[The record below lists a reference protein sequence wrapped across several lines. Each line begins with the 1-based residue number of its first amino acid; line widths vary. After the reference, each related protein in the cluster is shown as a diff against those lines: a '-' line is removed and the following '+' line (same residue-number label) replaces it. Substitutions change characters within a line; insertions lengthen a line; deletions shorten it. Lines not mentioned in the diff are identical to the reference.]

1 MLASNFI
8 KIRDSLTV
16 PSRYEILLSCLT
28 LQNNSLITRNKII
41 LFYNKYG
48 KNLG

>member
-1 MLASNFI
+1 MPANNFI
-8 KIRDSLTV
+8 KIRASLTV
-16 PSRYEILLSCLT
+16 PSRYEILSCLT
-28 LQNNSLITRNKII
+28 LQNNFHITINKII